1 MRSCLPKGNLSVEE
15 EFKLFEEISS
25 NTCSLL
31 NCKDYW
37 DLPSSEITPWKIVF
51 YAVVTP
57 FFFMALIVYYYAI
70 WDYYYV
76 DYPQYSNIGSRDE
89 EENVSGGYGSRSTHL
104 RKRYGGRTLMY

>member
-1 MRSCLPKGNLSVEE
+1 MSRWENKWHCMRVLND
-15 EFKLFEEISS
+15 FFFQIS
-25 NTCSLL
+25 
-31 NCKDYW
+31 
-37 DLPSSEITPWKIVF
+37 PWKVVS

-76 DYPQYSNIGSRDE
+76 DYPQYSNVGSREE